1 MIDDNHDDS
10 EKTDEQL
17 EEHLN
22 DIERQ
27 LAICFATLEETV
39 EMFRPG
45 KHTLFLDEAGALN
58 QCKKDVGVVI
68 DSFERRRENR
78 NEYNQPERVA
88 ELLVVQDSDDSDES
102 VGDSES

>member
-45 KHTLFLDEAGALN
+45 KHTLFLDEAGLSTSA
-58 QCKKDVGVVI
+58 
-68 DSFERRRENR
+68 RRTW
-78 NEYNQPERVA
+78 A
-88 ELLVVQDSDDSDES
+88 WL
-102 VGDSES
+102 